1 MKYTR
6 KQMLEMV
13 KDLSTSEIKQLA
25 RKNFGFVWILLCAE
39 VLEARM
45 FSIRYGKQVST

>member
-6 KQMLEMV
+6 KQMFELV
-13 KDLSTSEIKQLA
+13 KVLSTSEIKQLA
-25 RKNFGFVWILLCAE
+25 SKNFGVVWILLCAE

-45 FSIRYGKQVST
+45 FSSKYGKQVSQ